1 MGEHALGLGRSVA
14 QDREE
19 VHVTE
24 EEDHAALQTLSI

>member
-1 MGEHALGLGRSVA
+1 VGEHALGLRRSVA

-24 EEDHAALQTLSI
+24 DEDHAVLQTLSI

>member
-1 MGEHALGLGRSVA
+1 MGEHALGLSRSVA

-24 EEDHAALQTLSI
+24 EDHAALQTLSI